1 MLYLF
6 RHNAH
11 SGPRTSPPFF
21 LMAHAQ
27 EHAHFLGAIADKLW
41 KKSPGS
47 FILVS
52 LGGVARAAFAQFV
65 QQAQASQ
72 TAVEVSA
79 HFAPPV
85 EDGETEFEQG
95 GQNANDFSVR
105 QVTLDMMDA
114 LSDFAVT
121 KLSKVAQKSPGPI
134 AIPGSQMRHVL
145 LLTDEY
151 DTLRATRLN
160 VLPTGELE
168 VSVAT
173 EMLHN
178 DRSFAVTGTIDL
190 LKLLAEYPAEVAG

>member
-1 MLYLF
+1 MGYVF
-6 RHNAH
+6 
-11 SGPRTSPPFF
+11 SPSFL

-27 EHAHFLGAIADKLW
+27 EHAHFLGAIADKIW

-52 LGGVARAAFAQFV
+52 LGGMARAAFAQFV

-72 TAVEVSA
+72 TAVEVSS
-79 HFAPPV
+79 HFLPPV
-85 EDGETEFEQG
+85 EDEDTEFGQG
-95 GQNANDFSVR
+95 SQNLNDFSVR

-114 LSDFAVT
+114 LSGGVVT
-121 KLSKVAQKSPGPI
+121 RLSKQAQKSPGPI
-134 AIPGSQMRHVL
+134 AIPGSQMRYVL

-151 DTLRATRLN
+151 DQLRATRLN

-178 DRSFAVTGTIDL
+178 DRSFTVTGTIDL
-190 LKLLAEYPAEVAG
+190 LKLLAEYPAEVAA